1 MKKIWIIALIVL
13 VLVGAY
19 AVYTRNANGGLEDAQ
34 PQVTAQPAQ
43 TEAPQATEEPQAGG
57 EALDGALVEPLSEDG
72 QNATDAQQ
80 EVFTLTGQ
88 ITEVGEDYLILEDAQ
103 QGQVHVN
110 FAEDTVYEGIE
121 QNAVVLYNGVMTR
134 SLPPMVT
141 AMRISVY
148 EISGTVAEVQEDG
161 RVLIDRA
168 DVNDQVLVT
177 LPEGAQTPEVGDE
190 IVVYTTG
197 IMTMSLPPQT
207 HAIGVK

>member
-1 MKKIWIIALIVL
+1 MKKDLDYRTDCA
-13 VLVGAY
+13 GACWCLCG
-19 AVYTRNANGGLEDAQ
+19 VYPQCKWRPGGAQ

-43 TEAPQATEEPQAGG
+43 TEAPQAGG

-121 QNAVVLYNGVMTR
+121 QNALAVGQYAVVLYNGVMTLSR
-134 SLPPMVT
+134 RPMVT
-141 AMRISVY
+141 ACGSACTRSAAPLPRYRRMGGCS
-148 EISGTVAEVQEDG
+148 STVP
-161 RVLIDRA
+161 
-168 DVNDQVLVT
+168 T
-177 LPEGAQTPEVGDE
+177 
-190 IVVYTTG
+190 
-197 IMTMSLPPQT
+197 
-207 HAIGVK
+207 